1 MGMFTEHDEDK
12 ELVRSKSTQGLVSM
26 YNKETYWKSISPDVI
41 LQELRSRGVDF
52 RIKRGF
58 YSDYDDGDLVVN

>member
-1 MGMFTEHDEDK
+1 MGMFSEHDEDK
-12 ELVRSKSTQGLVSM
+12 ELVQSKSTQELVNM
-26 YNKETYWKSISPDVI
+26 YNKETYWRSISPDVI

-58 YSDYDDGDLVVN
+58 YSDYDDGELVLN